1 MVAVAALATVSAVRV
16 SAVGVPTVIT
26 VRISAIVVW
35 VTAIIARITEA
46 EVNAGPI
53 NRRRSVRHG
62 WRVAGR
68 DRRRINWRDGSG
80 INRRGCV
87 CRPRMEAD
95 TGQRGQRR

>member
-1 MVAVAALATVSAVRV
+1 MVAVAAVATVSAVRV

-68 DRRRINWRDGSG
+68 DRRRIN
-80 INRRGCV
+80 RRGCV